1 MIHKSLVAELKV
13 AVATPPREA
22 FAVAMFTDPSAIWP
36 VVEFFWLTLTR
47 TDAALF
53 VVTCIAGERKTA
65 LPVAT

>member
-13 AVATPPREA
+13 AVATPPREP

-36 VVEFFWLTLTR
+36 VVEFCWLTLTR

-53 VVTCIAGERKTA
+53 AAAG
-65 LPVAT
+65 